1 MSSYFRKYGDH
12 YDRERGAQQVGELVQ
27 RVVDHHRLHLDIRE
41 ERLFAEWSA
50 FVGERVGSKTRPQT
64 IVDRTLIIEVANNSW
79 LHELTM
85 LRPKINSDLLDKLG
99 PPRFFDD
106 IKFVLAK
113 EGKRREVT
121 RPRPRTRAVP
131 PPRAPS
137 TPATGAALQQIVDD
151 TAGITD
157 PELRALILN
166 VRVANDK

>member
-1 MSSYFRKYGDH
+1 VTYFRRYGDH

-50 FVGERVGSKTRPQT
+50 FVGERVGGKTRPQT
-64 IVDRTLIIEVANNSW
+64 IVERTLIVEVANNSW

-85 LRPKINSDLLDKLG
+85 LRPKINADLLDKLG

-121 RPRPRTRAVP
+121 RPAARSRPAP
-131 PPRAPS
+131 PARPPA
-137 TPATGAALQQIVDD
+137 TPANGAALQQILDD
-151 TAGITD
+151 TQGIAD